1 MIRNWWARLRGP
13 VTHEWTLAALAAV
26 AVALLI
32 NRGALADPAHT
43 LPRDIWD
50 PSYHAYLLAWG
61 GYALRHDPFGIWHF
75 NAFYP
80 APYGLAF
87 SDSLLGYAPFGLVG
101 TGPEAAVLR
110 YNVVYIGAY
119 ALVLFGGYA
128 LARQLGL
135 RPVAAALVGVALAVA
150 PWRLSHTGHL
160 NVLSTGGIF
169 LALAM
174 LARGHGVRWR
184 RADPSADDGAG
195 RPPYRPGWAF
205 AGWVLA
211 AWQVSLGF
219 AIGLPF
225 LYLLVGIVAVAVA
238 LRVWRHRDDLR
249 QRAWRSVLPPRALL
263 LSDLAGGLVL
273 SASSILLA
281 WPYLRVLEIY
291 PHFRRDVSWI
301 ELYSP
306 PLRGLFIAPGES
318 IIWGNVQEAA
328 RSALLI
334 PGEMARL
341 PGFTLYALAAVGL
354 FVSVWSVGVRLSLA
368 VAAVVTATL
377 TLGTN
382 GPAGGELGYLLL
394 LHLPG
399 FDGIRTPGRM
409 ILWTT
414 LALALLAGGAVG
426 AGAQAL
432 RAAADRGEPRLA
444 EKALTEPP
452 LTEKALAPD
461 TRARSWPGQ
470 AALARIAMVVPV
482 VIVFA
487 EGAGD
492 IPHPEMPAAPAA
504 LSYVEPPTLVLPM
517 HEVMDT
523 NVTLWTTDRFAP
535 VVNGGTSQ
543 TPTEQIQVREAIG
556 GFPDYTSVEH
566 LRAIGVR
573 SVVVLRDRA
582 GGTPYASADVVPI
595 DGLPLVRHVYAD
607 TVVFTILS

>member
-1 MIRNWWARLRGP
+1 MTRHWRARIRGLL
-13 VTHEWTLAALAAV
+13 THEWTLAVLIAI
-26 AVALLI
+26 AVALII

-61 GYALRHDPFGIWHF
+61 GYALRHDPLGIWHY

-101 TGPEAAVLR
+101 MGQEAAVLR
-110 YNVVYIGAY
+110 YNAVYIGAY
-119 ALVLFGGYA
+119 AMVLLGGYA

-135 RPVAAALVGVALAVA
+135 RPAPAALVGVALAMA

-169 LALAM
+169 LSLAM
-174 LARGHGVRWR
+174 LARGHGVRWLR
-184 RADPSADDGAG
+184 PASPGPDHAG
-195 RPPYRPGWAF
+195 RVAGPPYRPGWAF
-205 AGWVLA
+205 AGWVMA

-225 LYLLVGIVAVAVA
+225 LYLLLGIAVVSVVLWAV
-238 LRVWRHRDDLR
+238 RHRDELR
-249 QRAWRSVLPPRALL
+249 RRAWRAALPPRALL
-263 LSDLAGGLVL
+263 LADLAGGLVL
-273 SASSILLA
+273 SVVAMLLA

-291 PHFRRDVSWI
+291 PHFRRDVGWI

-306 PLRGLFIAPGES
+306 PLSGLFIAPAES
-318 IIWGNVQEAA
+318 TLWGHVQAAA
-328 RSALLI
+328 RAALSV

-341 PGFTLYALAAVGL
+341 PGFALYALAAVGL
-354 FVSVWSVGVRLSLA
+354 FVSVWSVRVRVGLA
-368 VAAVVTATL
+368 AAAVITAVL
-377 TLGTN
+377 SLGTN
-382 GPAGGELGYLLL
+382 GPVGGKLGYLLL

-409 ILWTT
+409 IIWTT

-426 AGAQAL
+426 AWAQAL
-432 RAAADRGEPRLA
+432 RAAAERGRDPA
-444 EKALTEPP
+444 EGRPSA
-452 LTEKALAPD
+452 
-461 TRARSWPGQ
+461 RARSRSGPALVAR
-470 AALARIAMVVPV
+470 AAVLVPIVVV
-482 VIVFA
+482 YL
-487 EGAGD
+487 EGVGN
-492 IPHPEMPAAPAA
+492 IPHPEMPPAPPA
-504 LSYVEPPTLVLPM
+504 LSQVEAPILVLPL

-543 TPTEQIQVREAIG
+543 TPTEQNQVREVVAT
-556 GFPDYTSVEH
+556 FPDRASVDH
-566 LRAIGVR
+566 LREIGVR
-573 SVVVLRDRA
+573 SVVVLRGRA
-582 GGTPYASADVVPI
+582 AGTPYANADVVPI
-595 DGLPLVRHVYAD
+595 DGLPLTRQVYPD
-607 TVVFTILS
+607 TVVFTIEP